1 MAAKLLLLIKNT
13 CNIKA
18 VEKHFFLNFFQ
29 TDFIMEPSTA
39 VNNYET
45 LVAEA
50 DGVNEVLEIMQS
62 TFNTPTDSENMI
74 FNKDY
79 YKPKI
84 V

>member
-1 MAAKLLLLIKNT
+1 
-13 CNIKA
+13 
-18 VEKHFFLNFFQ
+18 
-29 TDFIMEPSTA
+29 MEPSTA

-45 LVAEA
+45 LEAEA
-50 DGVNEVLEIMQS
+50 NGVNEVLEMMQS